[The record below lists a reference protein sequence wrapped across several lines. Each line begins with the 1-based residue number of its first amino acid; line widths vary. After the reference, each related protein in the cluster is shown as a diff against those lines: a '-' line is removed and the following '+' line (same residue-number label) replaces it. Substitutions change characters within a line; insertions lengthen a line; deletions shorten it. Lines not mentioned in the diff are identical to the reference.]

1 MFGMGEPGQ
10 ALLQLER
17 YHNSGRDELAE
28 VMCSQFVENFL
39 SKKCDFQ
46 EQLHLVKGLRL
57 LASIY
62 LSREKYKDSVKTIS
76 TLHKRRNKLL
86 KIIEREAPQLL
97 EKMTSP
103 AEDYRLEAKAFAQL
117 GKDSKAAKSWSKVA
131 KIEPLHLAAFCEC
144 ILYIGPEKGRDV
156 MLLAATQKCGP
167 VMKVGDVFRIEPE
180 NNSSIGEIAQSIVI
194 ALRKSSSPEC
204 LNKADSVEA
213 EIQAIISGEQA
224 ENARLQAAI
233 DKLDVKVDY
242 YEYG

>member
-62 LSREKYKDSVKTIS
+62 FSREKFKEAIKTIS

-86 KIIEREAPQLL
+86 KIIEKEAPQLL
-97 EKMTSP
+97 EKITSP
-103 AEDYRLEAKAFAQL
+103 AEDFRLEGKVLAKL
-117 GKDSKAAKSWSKVA
+117 GKTSKAAKSWSSVA
-131 KIEPLHLAAFCEC
+131 KIEPLHLAGLCESV
-144 ILYIGPEKGRDV
+144 LYLGPEKGRDV
-156 MLLAATQKCGP
+156 RLLTATQNCGP
-167 VMKVGDVFRIEPE
+167 VMKIGDVFRIEPE
-180 NNSSIGEIAQSIVI
+180 NNSAIGEIAQSIII
-194 ALRKSSSPEC
+194 ALRKSSNQEC
-204 LNKADSVEA
+204 LSKAGSIEA

-233 DKLDVKVDY
+233 NKLDVKVDY